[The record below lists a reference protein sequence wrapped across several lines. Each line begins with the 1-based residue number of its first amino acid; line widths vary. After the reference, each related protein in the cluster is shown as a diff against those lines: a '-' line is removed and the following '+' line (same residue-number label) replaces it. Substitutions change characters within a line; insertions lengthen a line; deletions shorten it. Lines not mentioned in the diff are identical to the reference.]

1 MYKKNQ
7 GDILICSNDTDYR
20 LKILFLH
27 NTLPEY
33 RIEWFREMRK
43 KADMEYIFTNEG
55 ENYKT
60 EIEKS
65 RLPES
70 IFLSSGRA
78 GFLEL
83 KQVLNRCEK
92 YDVIELP
99 PIDTIH
105 EYLISKMTIH
115 AAKQH
120 GIKLAYFWE
129 KWEAPKR
136 KQPLKRKIKNWL
148 LGATAKNVYKDADII
163 FAGST
168 SSKRYFIEHGIDDS
182 RIIMIP
188 NCSVVPDCPYE
199 DIRAKYGIDGGK
211 TLLLYF
217 GRLMPE
223 KGLKYLIKTM
233 TKLDNNYHLLVAGD
247 GDARSSFEK
256 LANSLSIRNI
266 TFAGMVNPKVR
277 KNYFEQCD
285 VFIFPGTYYGG
296 WVDVWGLTNNE
307 AIQFNKPVIST
318 YAVGSAIDLIRD
330 GVNGYI
336 IEPESIGALRDAIIK
351 MASIEMDKLKNF
363 DVMLSLDYSAQA
375 MAEKYIGSL
384 KM

>member
-55 ENYKT
+55 ENYKNYKT

-256 LANSLSIRNI
+256 LANSLSIRN
-266 TFAGMVNPKVR
+266 
-277 KNYFEQCD
+277 
-285 VFIFPGTYYGG
+285 
-296 WVDVWGLTNNE
+296 
-307 AIQFNKPVIST
+307 KPVIST